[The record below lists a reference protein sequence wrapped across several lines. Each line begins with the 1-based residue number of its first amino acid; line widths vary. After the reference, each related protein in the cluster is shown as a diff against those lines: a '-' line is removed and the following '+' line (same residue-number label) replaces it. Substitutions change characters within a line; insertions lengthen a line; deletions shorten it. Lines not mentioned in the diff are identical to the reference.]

1 MAGVSGSKRLEC
13 RWWTCPSQ
21 FSSSAIFGKGDVFSK
36 GLVITLLF
44 LFIIGVF
51 PPSLPS
57 NEACF
62 DNFLDI
68 LLLKPLIISFD
79 VVDLVSFLFLA
90 GEGVFEEGVPS
101 NPLF

>member
-21 FSSSAIFGKGDVFSK
+21 FSSSAIFGKCDVFSK
-36 GLVITLLF
+36 VLVITLLF
-44 LFIIGVF
+44 LFSVGVF
-51 PPSLPS
+51 PPSLN
-57 NEACF
+57 NETCF
-62 DNFLDI
+62 DNLLDT
-68 LLLKPLIISFD
+68 LFFKPFITSLD